1 MTLAQKRIVLGVSG
15 GIAAYKA
22 VILLRELLTRGAEV
36 RVVMTPN
43 ATRFIGAATF
53 TGISGKPAVVDLWDP
68 SYPGEVHV
76 ELGQWADAIVVA
88 PATANVLARAASGM
102 ADDAVLATIS
112 CAQGPVIYAPA
123 MHERMWSSAPTKRNV
138 DLLLRGGA
146 RFAGPVRGMLA
157 SGEIGW
163 GRLAEPSEIADKVE
177 SVLRELSGQGRDLYG
192 TTVLISAGPTIED
205 IDPVRYITNRS
216 SGRMGFAL
224 AAAAR
229 DRGANV
235 ILVTGPTSI
244 PAPSGV
250 ERIDVRSA
258 RDMQVAI
265 DAVLPRC
272 DAVIMTA
279 AIADYRPASP
289 AGSKIKKSSEK
300 LTIELVKNPDILST
314 LGAQRT
320 GHRPVLIGFAMETD
334 NLLDNARKK
343 LVTKKVDLIVANEAA
358 VGFGRD
364 DTQAVLVSHAS
375 EEPTPPTSKNDL
387 AHRILDRV
395 RSLLDE
401 GARSAAAAPAKAAK
415 ATKPAARTKS
425 RPAPRPRA
433 PKRASRRKGR
443 GSSRA

>member
-15 GIAAYKA
+15 GIAAYKS
-22 VILLRELLTRGAEV
+22 VLLLRELLTRGAEV

-53 TGISGKPAVVDLWDP
+53 TGISGKPAVVELWDP

-76 ELGQWADAIVVA
+76 ELGKWADAIVVA
-88 PATANVLARAASGM
+88 PATANLLARAAMGM
-102 ADDAVLATIS
+102 ADDAVLATVS
-112 CAQGPVIYAPA
+112 CAEGPVIYAPA
-123 MHERMWSSAPTKRNV
+123 MHERMWKSPPTKRNV
-138 DLLLRGGA
+138 ETLMRNGA
-146 RFAGPVRGMLA
+146 RFAGPVRGALA

-163 GRLAEPSEIADKVE
+163 GRLAEPSAIADTVE
-177 SVLRELSGQGRDLYG
+177 GVLRELSGQGRDLSG

-224 AAAAR
+224 AGAAR
-229 DRGANV
+229 DRGASV
-235 ILVTGPTSI
+235 ILVCGPTNI
-244 PAPSGV
+244 PSPSGV
-250 ERIDVRSA
+250 EKIDVRSA

-279 AIADYRPASP
+279 AVADYRAARPAD
-289 AGSKIKKSSEK
+289 SKIKKSSDT
-300 LTIELVKNPDILST
+300 LTLELVKNPDILST
-314 LGAQRT
+314 LGHTRK
-320 GHRPVLIGFAMETD
+320 GRRPVLIGFAMETD
-334 NLLDNARKK
+334 HLLENARKK
-343 LVTKKVDLIVANEAA
+343 LATKKVDLIVANEAA

-401 GARSAAAAPAKAAK
+401 SGKPVKAAPPAAK
-415 ATKPAARTKS
+415 QRAATARPAKKGGRS
-425 RPAPRPRA
+425 APRPRA
-433 PKRASRRKGR
+433 PKRATRRKGR
-443 GSSRA
+443 

>member
-22 VILLRELLTRGAEV
+22 VVLLRELLTRGAEV

-53 TGISGKPAVVDLWDP
+53 TGISGKPAIVDLWDP

-76 ELGQWADAIVVA
+76 ELGQWADAVVIA
-88 PATANVLARAASGM
+88 PATANLLARAAAGM

-112 CAQGPVIYAPA
+112 CAQGAVIYAPA
-123 MHERMWSSAPTKRNV
+123 MHERMWKSPPTKRNV
-138 DLLLRGGA
+138 ETLMRNGA

-163 GRLAEPSEIADKVE
+163 GRLAEPSAIADTVE
-177 SVLRELSGQGRDLYG
+177 GVLRELSGQGRDLSG

-235 ILVTGPTSI
+235 ILVCGPTTLA
-244 PAPSGV
+244 APSGV
-250 ERIDVRSA
+250 EKIDVRSA

-272 DAVIMTA
+272 DVVIMTA
-279 AIADYRPASP
+279 AIADYRPARP
-289 AGSKIKKSSEK
+289 AGSKIKKNSDT
-300 LTIELVKNPDILST
+300 LTLELVKNPDILSS
-314 LGAQRT
+314 LGTART

-334 NLLDNARKK
+334 NLLENARKK
-343 LVTKKVDLIVANEAA
+343 LVSKKVDLIVANEAA
-358 VGFGRD
+358 IGFGRD
-364 DTQAVLVSHAS
+364 DTQATLVSHAS

-401 GARSAAAAPAKAAK
+401 SERPARPAPQAGARRSAPRSKAAK
-415 ATKPAARTKS
+415 TRS
-425 RPAPRPRA
+425 RPAQRPRA
-433 PKRASRRKGR
+433 PTRATRRKGR
-443 GSSRA
+443 

>member
-1 MTLAQKRIVLGVSG
+1 MTLAHKRIVLGVSG

-22 VILLRELLTRGAEV
+22 VLLLRELLTRGAEV

-53 TGISGKPAVVDLWDP
+53 TGISGKPAIVDLWDP

-76 ELGQWADAIVVA
+76 ELGRWADAVVVA
-88 PATANVLARAASGM
+88 PATANLLARAANGM

-123 MHERMWSSAPTKRNV
+123 MHERMWKSPPTKRNV
-138 DLLLRGGA
+138 ETLMRGGA
-146 RFAGPVRGMLA
+146 RFAGPVRGVLA
-157 SGEIGW
+157 SGEVGW
-163 GRLAEPSEIADKVE
+163 GRLAEPAAIADTLE
-177 SVLRELSGQGRDLYG
+177 GVLRELSGQGRDLTG

-229 DRGANV
+229 DRGATV
-235 ILVTGPTSI
+235 ILVCGPTSI
-244 PAPSGV
+244 PSPSGV

-265 DAVLPRC
+265 DAVLARC

-279 AIADYRPASP
+279 AIADYRPAR
-289 AGSKIKKSSEK
+289 AADSKIKKSSDT
-300 LTIELVKNPDILST
+300 LTLELVKNPDILST
-314 LGAQRT
+314 LGAQRK
-320 GHRPVLIGFAMETD
+320 GARPVLIGFAMETD
-334 NLLDNARKK
+334 NLLENARKK
-343 LVTKKVDLIVANEAA
+343 LVTKKVDLVVANEAA

-364 DTQAVLVSHAS
+364 DTQATLVSHAS

-401 GARSAAAAPAKAAK
+401 SARRPRATAAPKNEAAK
-415 ATKPAARTKS
+415 TRS
-425 RPAPRPRA
+425 RPAQRPRA
-433 PKRASRRKGR
+433 PRRAPRRKGR
-443 GSSRA
+443 

>member
-15 GIAAYKA
+15 GIAAYKS
-22 VILLRELLTRGAEV
+22 VLLLRELLTRGAEV

-53 TGISGKPAVVDLWDP
+53 TGISGKPAIVDLWDP

-76 ELGQWADAIVVA
+76 ELGQWADAVVVA
-88 PATANVLARAASGM
+88 PATANLLARAAMGM

-112 CAQGPVIYAPA
+112 CAEGPVIYAPA
-123 MHERMWSSAPTKRNV
+123 MHERMWKSPPTKRNV
-138 DLLLRGGA
+138 ETLMRNGA
-146 RFAGPVRGMLA
+146 RFAGPVRGALA

-163 GRLAEPSEIADKVE
+163 GRLAEPTDIADTVE
-177 SVLRELSGQGRDLYG
+177 GLVRELSGQGRDLSG
-192 TTVLISAGPTIED
+192 VTVLISAGPTVED

-229 DRGANV
+229 DRGATV
-235 ILVTGPTSI
+235 ILVCGPTTI
-244 PAPSGV
+244 QAPSGV
-250 ERIDVRSA
+250 EKIDVRSA

-265 DAVLPRC
+265 DAVMPRC

-289 AGSKIKKSSEK
+289 AESKIKKSSD
-300 LTIELVKNPDILST
+300 TITLELVKNPDILAT
-314 LGAQRT
+314 LGARRT
-320 GHRPVLIGFAMETD
+320 GRRPVLIGFAMETD
-334 NLLDNARKK
+334 DLLENARKK
-343 LVTKKVDLIVANEAA
+343 LVSKKVDLVVANEAA

-364 DTQAVLVSHAS
+364 DTQATLVSHAS

-387 AHRILDRV
+387 AHRIMDRV

-401 GARSAAAAPAKAAK
+401 SGKPAKPSPKEPAK
-415 ATKPAARTKS
+415 KPAAKTKS
-425 RPAPRPRA
+425 RSGPRPRA
-433 PKRASRRKGR
+433 PKPAPRRKGR
-443 GSSRA
+443 

>member
-1 MTLAQKRIVLGVSG
+1 MTLAQKRIVLGVAG

-53 TGISGKPAVVDLWDP
+53 TGISGKPAIVDLWDP

-76 ELGQWADAIVVA
+76 ELGQWADAVVVA
-88 PATANVLARAASGM
+88 PATANVLARAAGGM

-123 MHERMWSSAPTKRNV
+123 MHERMWSSPPTKRNV
-138 DLLLRGGA
+138 ETLLRGGA
-146 RFAGPVRGMLA
+146 RFAGPVRGLLA
-157 SGEIGW
+157 SGEVGW
-163 GRLAEPSEIADKVE
+163 GRLAEPNEIADKVE
-177 SVLRELSGQGRDLYG
+177 SVLREITGQGRDLYG
-192 TTVLISAGPTIED
+192 TTILISAGPTIED

-224 AAAAR
+224 ATAAR

-235 ILVTGPTSI
+235 ILVCGPTTI

-265 DAVLPRC
+265 DAVITRC

-279 AIADYRPASP
+279 AIADYRPAHM
-289 AGSKIKKSSEK
+289 AGSKIKKSGET
-300 LTIELVKNPDILST
+300 LTIEMVKNPDILSA
-314 LGAQRT
+314 LGQKRT
-320 GHRPVLIGFAMETD
+320 GYRPVLIGFAMETD
-334 NLLDNARKK
+334 DLLANARKK
-343 LVTKKVDLIVANEAA
+343 LVNKKVDLIVANEAA

-364 DTQAVLVSHAS
+364 DTQATLVSHAG

-401 GARSAAAAPAKAAK
+401 GKNPPKKAPAKRSPKTAPK
-415 ATKPAARTKS
+415 TKS

-433 PKRASRRKGR
+433 PKRGTRRKGR
-443 GSSRA
+443 

>member
-1 MTLAQKRIVLGVSG
+1 
-15 GIAAYKA
+15 
-22 VILLRELLTRGAEV
+22 
-36 RVVMTPN
+36 
-43 ATRFIGAATF
+43 
-53 TGISGKPAVVDLWDP
+53 
-68 SYPGEVHV
+68 
-76 ELGQWADAIVVA
+76 
-88 PATANVLARAASGM
+88 
-102 ADDAVLATIS
+102 
-112 CAQGPVIYAPA
+112 
-123 MHERMWSSAPTKRNV
+123 
-138 DLLLRGGA
+138 
-146 RFAGPVRGMLA
+146 
-157 SGEIGW
+157 
-163 GRLAEPSEIADKVE
+163 
-177 SVLRELSGQGRDLYG
+177 VLREVSGQGRDLYG

-235 ILVTGPTSI
+235 ILVAGPTSI
-244 PAPSGV
+244 AAPSGV

-279 AIADYRPASP
+279 AIADYRPASQ
-289 AGSKIKKSSEK
+289 AESKIKKSSEK

-314 LGAQRT
+314 LGAQRL
-320 GHRPVLIGFAMETD
+320 GRRPVLIGFAMETD
-334 NLLDNARKK
+334 HLLENARKK

-358 VGFGRD
+358 IGFGRD

-375 EEPTPPTSKNDL
+375 EEPTPPTSKSDL

-401 GARSAAAAPAKAAK
+401 GARSTKSAPAKVARAAGGK
-415 ATKPAARTKS
+415 TKPAKTRS

-433 PKRASRRKGR
+433 PKRATRRKGR

>member
-1 MTLAQKRIVLGVSG
+1 
-15 GIAAYKA
+15 
-22 VILLRELLTRGAEV
+22 
-36 RVVMTPN
+36 
-43 ATRFIGAATF
+43 
-53 TGISGKPAVVDLWDP
+53 
-68 SYPGEVHV
+68 
-76 ELGQWADAIVVA
+76 
-88 PATANVLARAASGM
+88 
-102 ADDAVLATIS
+102 
-112 CAQGPVIYAPA
+112 
-123 MHERMWSSAPTKRNV
+123 
-138 DLLLRGGA
+138 
-146 RFAGPVRGMLA
+146 
-157 SGEIGW
+157 
-163 GRLAEPSEIADKVE
+163 
-177 SVLRELSGQGRDLYG
+177 
-192 TTVLISAGPTIED
+192 VLISAGPTIED

-235 ILVTGPTSI
+235 ILVAGPTSI
-244 PAPSGV
+244 TAPSGV

-279 AIADYRPASP
+279 AIADYRPTNP
-289 AGSKIKKSSEK
+289 ADSKIKKSTEK
-300 LTIELVKNPDILST
+300 LTIELVKNPDILAT
-314 LGAQRT
+314 LGANRT
-320 GHRPVLIGFAMETD
+320 SHRPVLIGFAMETD
-334 NLLDNARKK
+334 RLLENARKK

-358 VGFGRD
+358 IGFGRD

-401 GARSAAAAPAKAAK
+401 GARTAKATPAKASKAAKTAPAK
-415 ATKPAARTKS
+415 TKT

-433 PKRASRRKGR
+433 PKRATRRKGR
-443 GSSRA
+443 